1 MRILF
6 IALLGV
12 LMAASG
18 FGQAQGDIPFKVIER
33 GANIGE
39 KEQGLKVLRTD
50 RAFEEF
56 LKDKGEEHVKKLA
69 KQVDWQTEQV
79 VVIFGG
85 QHPTGGFSV
94 DVKRIA
100 KVDVQRLIVEAILN
114 KPKPGQGVTMA
125 FTTPYIIIK
134 MPREVA
140 AIKVKFLDSSG

>member
-1 MRILF
+1 MLCV
-6 IALLGV
+6 LL
-12 LMAASG
+12 AAVG
-18 FGQAQGDIPFKVIER
+18 FAQTQGDIPFKVIER
-33 GANIGE
+33 GTNIGE

-79 VVIFGG
+79 VVVFGG

-100 KVDVQRLIVEAILN
+100 KVDVQRLVLEAVLN

-140 AIKVKFLDSSG
+140 AIRVKFSD